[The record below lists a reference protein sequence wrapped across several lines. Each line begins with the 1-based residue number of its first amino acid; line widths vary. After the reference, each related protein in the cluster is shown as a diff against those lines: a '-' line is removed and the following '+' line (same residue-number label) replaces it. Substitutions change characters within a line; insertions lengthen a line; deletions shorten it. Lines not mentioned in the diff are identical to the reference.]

1 MTVNVANPTISVTP
15 SSIDF
20 GGTAVGSSKDKT
32 FTVSN
37 TGAGILSGSATTN
50 PPYSIV
56 SGGTYNLSGG
66 QSQTV
71 TVRFSPTAAGTF
83 AGNVT
88 FTGGNGASRAVTGT
102 GILPA
107 NITMSFLGMLRDRV
121 GKSETALTADGSL
134 DGTFSVTLQTGSGN
148 RTVTSIDLRRSANSG
163 IWDTIPNNSYWV
175 TGAAS
180 SLDAPLFN
188 AANGSVNFALADGAS
203 FNIFASDFN
212 NNLFVSGS
220 SFTVT
225 LSFSDGTTATT
236 SATVP

>member
-1 MTVNVANPTISVTP
+1 
-15 SSIDF
+15 
-20 GGTAVGSSKDKT
+20 
-32 FTVSN
+32 
-37 TGAGILSGSATTN
+37 
-50 PPYSIV
+50 
-56 SGGTYNLSGG
+56 
-66 QSQTV
+66 
-71 TVRFSPTAAGTF
+71 
-83 AGNVT
+83 
-88 FTGGNGASRAVTGT
+88 
-102 GILPA
+102 
-107 NITMSFLGMLRDRV
+107 
-121 GKSETALTADGSL
+121 
-134 DGTFSVTLQTGSGN
+134 
-148 RTVTSIDLRRSANSG
+148 VTSIDLRRSANSG